1 MRERDRDGDSRLLR
15 GFRAESRDGATL
27 RSHLFAFPARFM
39 PRLATLRQPF
49 KAAQR
54 HIGMKPA
61 FQSNVLP
68 TFDAEFARLQVM
80 DTPRTVPSRPQ
91 DEERRFSL
99 YSYKMHAPT
108 SVRMYIRDEAE
119 ADEQVS
125 KLKGYH
131 SLVD

>member
-1 MRERDRDGDSRLLR
+1 M
-15 GFRAESRDGATL
+15 
-27 RSHLFAFPARFM
+27 
-39 PRLATLRQPF
+39 LATLRQPF

-68 TFDAEFARLQVM
+68 AFDAVFARLQVM
-80 DTPRTVPSRPQ
+80 DTPRMVPPSLPLPRPQ

-99 YSYKMHAPT
+99 YSYKMHAPM

-131 SLVD
+131 GVVG